1 MRQRTRLV
9 QRHLRMVLILVDG
22 RATVGELGEKV
33 GNAQLVEG
41 ALADL
46 EKDGFVVPLLEQ
58 PSVWDKGSAVVQKVK
73 EVALEQFSSFGTSH
87 AAPFPESTARET
99 APLPTPEIEAA
110 PLPEIPKAPPTVAW
124 LAGWTAKEE
133 KGKPAAPP
141 QKKPV
146 GEDSGIRPIRRDGRP
161 PLGLYQKILLGC
173 VGLLA
178 LAAGIVALYPYDRH
192 RAEVEALLTRVFQ
205 QPVKASR
212 LAVVFFPR
220 PGLLLEEVRV
230 GENEGVVFSRV
241 RFVPE
246 LGNLHALKE
255 VELSGGRIP
264 LPALVALPGWQQG
277 ARAAG
282 LQLGAVYL
290 RNAGLQAG
298 PLFIP
303 DLAGKLTLEGG
314 GSPLQLSLQNAD
326 HTLSLEFSQAPGGL
340 QVVLD
345 GQGWEPLKGSAW
357 RFDSLNARGLL
368 SAEGLRLANGEARS
382 LEGQIKGSLALVWGG
397 DVRLDADLVLKH
409 LSARRLVAALG
420 QDARLEGEVDG
431 TLRLFSRAPGW
442 SGLGGQLQ
450 GDGNISVSRGMLPID
465 LAEAV
470 RRASS
475 EPLRGGESRFE
486 QLNAKVRFDAHGAKL
501 SDMQLSAGL
510 LRASGWASVA
520 DNGGLGG
527 TLEIQVG
534 TRGNMVR
541 MPLTLAGS
549 VADPL
554 LKGGR
559 R

>member
-87 AAPFPESTARET
+87 TASLPESTARET
-99 APLPTPEIEAA
+99 APLPAPAIEAA
-110 PLPEIPKAPPTVAW
+110 PLPEKPKAPPTVAW
-124 LAGWTAKEE
+124 LAGWTANEE
-133 KGKPAAPP
+133 KGKPTTAPL
-141 QKKPV
+141 QKKKPV

-161 PLGLYQKILLGC
+161 PLGLYQKILVGC
-173 VGLLA
+173 VGLLV
-178 LAAGIVALYPYDRH
+178 LAAGIVALYPYDHH

-230 GENEGVVFSRV
+230 GENEGVVFSQV
-241 RFVPE
+241 HFVPE

-290 RNAGLQAG
+290 RNADLQAG

-303 DLAGKLTLEGG
+303 DLAGKLTLESG
-314 GSPLQLSLQNAD
+314 GSPLQLSLQNSD

-368 SAEGLRLANGEARS
+368 SA
-382 LEGQIKGSLALVWGG
+382 
-397 DVRLDADLVLKH
+397 
-409 LSARRLVAALG
+409 
-420 QDARLEGEVDG
+420 
-431 TLRLFSRAPGW
+431 
-442 SGLGGQLQ
+442 
-450 GDGNISVSRGMLPID
+450 
-465 LAEAV
+465 
-470 RRASS
+470 
-475 EPLRGGESRFE
+475 
-486 QLNAKVRFDAHGAKL
+486 
-501 SDMQLSAGL
+501 
-510 LRASGWASVA
+510 
-520 DNGGLGG
+520 
-527 TLEIQVG
+527 
-534 TRGNMVR
+534 
-541 MPLTLAGS
+541 
-549 VADPL
+549 
-554 LKGGR
+554 
-559 R
+559 